1 MNYKFVFIEKKFA
14 VKLERDAKCAPS
26 EIYLHILHAVR
37 ALFTLLPTRA
47 CFYGF
52 IFIINSNWTLSFSVA
67 STGFVLEPLTI
78 LVENLK
84 VCIFNITVDL
94 PTSILNKVNIM

>member
-1 MNYKFVFIEKKFA
+1 MNYKFGFIEKKFA
-14 VKLERDAKCAPS
+14 VKLERDAKCIPS

-52 IFIINSNWTLSFSVA
+52 IFIINLNWTLPEKALF
-67 STGFVLEPLTI
+67 
-78 LVENLK
+78 
-84 VCIFNITVDL
+84 
-94 PTSILNKVNIM
+94 